1 MLSRTPV
8 ARLRPQGFIAPCI
21 PTLATKPPVGPQ
33 WIHEIKHDGYRLIA
47 RRHGNRVRLFTRR
60 GYDWADRYPLIRE
73 AMLALPQDA
82 TIDGEAVVCNVIGVA
97 DFELLHSREHDR
109 RAFLYAFDLLEL
121 DGVDVRPLPLEQ
133 RKEHLRNLLIGS
145 ASGIC
150 FNDHLEDDAATIF
163 AHACRL
169 GCEGIVSKNR
179 SRPYKSGPSKT
190 WIKVKNP
197 KAPGVRRF
205 EDRT

>member
-1 MLSRTPV
+1 MLWRGPV
-8 ARLRPQGFIAPCI
+8 ARRHPPAFIDPCI
-21 PTLATKPPVGPQ
+21 PTLATKPPVGPR
-33 WIHEIKHDGYRLIA
+33 WIHEIKHNGYRLIA

-60 GYDWADRYPLIRE
+60 GYDWAHRYPLITE
-73 AMLALPQDA
+73 AMAVLPQDA
-82 TIDGEAVVCNVIGVA
+82 TIDGEVVVCDSMAVA
-97 DFELLHSREHDR
+97 DFELLHGREHDR

-121 DGVDVRPLPLEQ
+121 DGVDLRPFPLER
-133 RKEHLRNLLIGS
+133 RKNQLRNLLS
-145 ASGIC
+145 RRASGIQYS
-150 FNDHLEDDAATIF
+150 DHLEDDGATVF

-169 GCEGIVSKNR
+169 GCEGIVSKDR
-179 SRPYKSGPSKT
+179 SRPYRSGPSKT